1 MVDLLCSGSH
11 AYRSWRGRTSLELV
25 SIYGIRTN
33 SIQVVSRGVAFSWSS
48 DSVVVS
54 DSPVTLA
61 TAYGYA
67 GLASTDVQP
76 AAGLW

>member
-33 SIQVVSRGVAFSWSS
+33 SIQVASRGLHFRGLL
-48 DSVVVS
+48 
-54 DSPVTLA
+54 TLLL
-61 TAYGYA
+61 YQI
-67 GLASTDVQP
+67 LQLP
-76 AAGLW
+76 